1 MVATL
6 APFGH
11 SGFRRATVTQMRGLE
26 VATLAPFGRFYS
38 WRATLTQMRG
48 LDVATLAPFGRF
60 YSWRATLTQI
70 RGLEVAT
77 LAPFGLYIQTPD
89 RPPLRLLLVN
99 NTIIWAPLKK
109 KNMFFID
116 VGPHLNKGLI

>member
-11 SGFRRATVTQMRGLE
+11 SGFSRATVTQMRGLE
-26 VATLAPFGRFYS
+26 
-38 WRATLTQMRG
+38 
-48 LDVATLAPFGRF
+48 VATLAPFGRF

-89 RPPLRLLLVN
+89 RPPLRLLLVMMN
-99 NTIIWAPLKK
+99 C
-109 KNMFFID
+109 
-116 VGPHLNKGLI
+116 